1 MTVSKTFFKQVIQKD
16 LPVILGEEETPKALM
31 EFERLISAVPRMPPA
46 PGDHEQNVRI
56 LYQKLY
62 NELRVRT
69 FKTFL
74 IIGPRP
80 AATAYQPTVLPSRV
94 RDGKARDSDDGL
106 AGAGANE
113 AGRSG
118 CDL

>member
-31 EFERLISAVPRMPPA
+31 KFERLVSAVPRMPPA

-62 NELRVRT
+62 NELRVSLT
-69 FKTFL
+69 CL
-74 IIGPRP
+74 IFMAGPRP
-80 AATAYQPTVLPSRV
+80 ASLAYQLDVL
-94 RDGKARDSDDGL
+94 
-106 AGAGANE
+106 
-113 AGRSG
+113 
-118 CDL
+118 